1 MNKEEKII
9 DKLKELGYIQNIF
22 ENYIFRKKYNDY
34 CIFHIELETDE
45 DYKNER
51 GLIRKAYIESNFII
65 HEQRIIDEIQ
75 KGFNV
80 LQEELKILE
89 K

>member
-22 ENYIFRKKYNDY
+22 VNYIFKKRFNDY

-45 DYKNER
+45 DYKNAR

-80 LQEELKILE
+80 LQEELKNLGE
-89 K
+89 

>member
-80 LQEELKILE
+80 LQEELKIFE

>member
-1 MNKEEKII
+1 MKKII

-22 ENYIFRKKYNDY
+22 ENYIFRKRYNDY

-51 GLIRKAYIESNFII
+51 SLIRKAYIESNFII
-65 HEQRIIDEIQ
+65 YEQRIIDEIQ